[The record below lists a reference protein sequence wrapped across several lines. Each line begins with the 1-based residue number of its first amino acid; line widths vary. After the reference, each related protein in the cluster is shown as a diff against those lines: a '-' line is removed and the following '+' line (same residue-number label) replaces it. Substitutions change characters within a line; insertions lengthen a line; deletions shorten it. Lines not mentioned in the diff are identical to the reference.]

1 MELLNFNSC
10 ELQHYYC
17 ISHNIIVVDCGAL
30 ESPEFGDVNINET
43 TFGSIANY
51 SCQTGYVLNGTS
63 ERVCEEDGQWTDLM
77 PQCTRKIKLK

>member
-1 MELLNFNSC
+1 M
-10 ELQHYYC
+10 
-17 ISHNIIVVDCGAL
+17 
-30 ESPEFGDVNINET
+30 NINET

-77 PQCTRKIKLK
+77 LQCTRKLNNYLYCYMQLNGKLHVMTNVNSL